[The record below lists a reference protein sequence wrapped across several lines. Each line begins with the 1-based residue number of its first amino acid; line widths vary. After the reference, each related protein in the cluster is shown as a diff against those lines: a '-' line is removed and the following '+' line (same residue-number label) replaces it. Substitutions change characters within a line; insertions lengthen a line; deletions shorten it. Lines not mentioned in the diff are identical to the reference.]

1 MAPALCFCFQL
12 AIGRIRGAE
21 AIPQP
26 SAVLTD
32 LLKLCCQVFR
42 ALAPASQLL
51 ARLGELGHLKV
62 VQAFRVGIS
71 EIFARLGKLE
81 GLLLRA
87 RAAIRH
93 FTFIAGSHFCPFG
106 PKRHSFNSP
115 DNAPSKQ
122 MI

>member
-62 VQAFRVGIS
+62 VQACQICQLRVLKAHRFQALAEVLASVHGLPLRCG
-71 EIFARLGKLE
+71 ALLE
-81 GLLLRA
+81 LHVQCLR
-87 RAAIRH
+87 
-93 FTFIAGSHFCPFG
+93 
-106 PKRHSFNSP
+106 
-115 DNAPSKQ
+115 
-122 MI
+122 